1 MAEQNRLPRAA
12 RFTVNKRERVMTKQR
27 GVLSFA
33 LSAGL
38 AAGLLIAAI
47 PGTATAQ
54 NTWPSSK
61 VGEPTPTVAGMP
73 PELAKNL
80 ANFDDLDFHVYT
92 GQQWENFHKSHGQ
105 NIVVH
110 YPDGHT
116 TKGIPDHVKEL
127 KFMWTFAPD
136 NRITEHSVRF
146 GTADAQW
153 TAIMGFLDGTFTKP
167 MVMADGTVIQPT
179 GKKYHLPMAT
189 LGHWNKQGV
198 MDEEYLF
205 WDNATLMQQ
214 IGVGK

>member
-1 MAEQNRLPRAA
+1 
-12 RFTVNKRERVMTKQR
+12 MTKQR
-27 GVLSFA
+27 GVPPLA

-38 AAGLLIAAI
+38 ATGLLIAAI

-54 NTWPSSK
+54 TSWPGSK
-61 VGEPTPTVAGMP
+61 VSEPTPIVAGMP
-73 PELAKNL
+73 AELAKNL

-110 YPDGHT
+110 YPDGQT

-153 TAIMGFLDGTFTKP
+153 TAVMGFLDGTFTKP
-167 MVMADGTVIQPT
+167 MVMADGTMIRPT
-179 GKKYHLPMAT
+179 NKKYHLPMAT
-189 LGHWNKQGV
+189 LGRWNKQGV

-205 WDNATLMQQ
+205 WDNATLMRQ
-214 IGVGK
+214 IGIGK